1 MRTLIA
7 VRQRH
12 PIGPA
17 RLLCALAVAFAFLSC
32 TVKART
38 QISQASAE
46 RVEMLR
52 GEIKGAEERQRSAAE
67 VGGLWLRLANRY
79 QDQLEFAEAE
89 DAFGHS
95 LRLLRT
101 PATQAA
107 YADALDGLG
116 SLYFE
121 TDRSAEAGNCLRKSL
136 AIYQALGDQI
146 HTAKLHETIA
156 LVLLF
161 ERRFHEAEAES
172 AEGLKELQSLA
183 RADAGETVA
192 AYLTHGCALCHQG
205 RCSAALE
212 DANRAMAIAQAKLP
226 AESLDMVAVWL
237 FRGFDEWK
245 TGSAEEGERAMGEA
259 LRIARGLTG
268 LPRPVLVNAQLGVL
282 RQYAAFLK
290 ATHRKREAG
299 QTESEIVQLESEQHL
314 ACSNCT
320 VNAAALAAGPLLP

>member
-1 MRTLIA
+1 MPRLKLKTKLLLAITGMVFALVLALSCIYVSQLID
-7 VRQRH
+7 QRLTEADSNASFVAH
-12 PIGPA
+12 QVLDAARKALETDLGPA
-17 RLLCALAVAFAFLSC
+17 AD
-32 TVKART
+32 
-38 QISQASAE
+38 SA
-46 RVEMLR
+46 
-52 GEIKGAEERQRSAAE
+52 
-67 VGGLWLRLANRY
+67 
-79 QDQLEFAEAE
+79 D
-89 DAFGHS
+89 
-95 LRLLRT
+95 
-101 PATQAA
+101 P
-107 YADALDGLG
+107 
-116 SLYFE
+116 
-121 TDRSAEAGNCLRKSL
+121 
-136 AIYQALGDQI
+136 
-146 HTAKLHETIA
+146 AKLHETIA

-299 QTESEIVQLESEQHL
+299 QTESEIVRLESEQHL
-314 ACSNCT
+314 ACSNGT
-320 VNAAALAAGPLLP
+320 VNAAALSAGPLLP